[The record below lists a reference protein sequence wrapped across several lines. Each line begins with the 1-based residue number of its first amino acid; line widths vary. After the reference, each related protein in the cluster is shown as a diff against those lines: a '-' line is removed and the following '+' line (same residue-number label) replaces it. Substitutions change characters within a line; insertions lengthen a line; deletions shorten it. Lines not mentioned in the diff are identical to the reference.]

1 MPAPDSFYIYFSS
14 ISTKR
19 TKNTESPKT
28 DCREIYAYW
37 VLFGDLYN
45 NEKYAMTSKKLRRT
59 GFAMFEDSANDDT
72 RNATPMCE
80 ESSDSNDEGDKFDRL
95 ASSMDVSGCISGKK
109 CRFGGSKSKGKRTKI
124 SAKELSYS
132 VDRATTASEK
142 VRRNLT
148 T

>member
-28 DCREIYAYW
+28 DCGEIYAYW
-37 VLFGDLYN
+37 VLFGDLYD
-45 NEKYAMTSKKLRRT
+45 NEKYVTTSKKLCRT

-80 ESSDSNDEGDKFDRL
+80 ESSDSNDEGDKFDRP
-95 ASSMDVSGCISGKK
+95 ASSMDVSGRRSGKK
-109 CRFGGSKSKGKRTKI
+109 CRFDGSKKHS
-124 SAKELSYS
+124 S
-132 VDRATTASEK
+132 
-142 VRRNLT
+142 
-148 T
+148 